1 MIWLAR
7 SQGKAEAQAS
17 EWIRISSAL
26 ITELCFHSFFPI
38 LTVTGEKVTKKHLQ
52 SIMLLSPSL
61 LLWSNTGN
69 WGKHSYLPWSASFQ
83 VCGCSESWYHSEQF
97 LWWMISLLKLF
108 WRRKTQSQ
116 QLGTGGRRKGC
127 SEQKPVQPLK
137 PVPAT
142 SPECRRSQRAQGH
155 SSPPQQKAL

>member
-1 MIWLAR
+1 MADFQSESW
-7 SQGKAEAQAS
+7 SQGHKRPNH
-17 EWIRISSAL
+17 RIMSPFL
-26 ITELCFHSFFPI
+26 FFPH
-38 LTVTGEKVTKKHLQ
+38 LDSNRGESQENHLQ
-52 SIMLLSPSL
+52 SIMLLSPNL
-61 LLWSNTGN
+61 LLWPNAAN

-83 VCGCSESWYHSEQF
+83 VCGCSGSWYRSEQL
-97 LWWMISLLKLF
+97 LWWMIWLLKLF

-142 SPECRRSQRAQGH
+142 SPECRRSQRARGR